1 MATSNKSTIFLLSL
15 WNLVKIIIC
24 WIDSV
29 ATLSAW
35 LAKNVDFLL
44 KGKIWAW
51 ELFFTHPL
59 SLRKK
64 RGCVTYCPLFSIIV
78 GIESKGIWFYLPI
91 GLLLLVNAI
100 MFGLTIKEVYIL
112 DRELK
117 DLGII
122 TSDKP
127 SRQKSRFILFAKLFL
142 AMGLAWIFEIIG
154 GLLGIFFL
162 QSFLKIFCIFKK
174 IDIFS

>member
-1 MATSNKSTIFLLSL
+1 
-15 WNLVKIIIC
+15 
-24 WIDSV
+24 
-29 ATLSAW
+29 
-35 LAKNVDFLL
+35 
-44 KGKIWAW
+44 
-51 ELFFTHPL
+51 
-59 SLRKK
+59 
-64 RGCVTYCPLFSIIV
+64 
-78 GIESKGIWFYLPI
+78 
-91 GLLLLVNAI
+91 

-162 QSFLKIFCIFKK
+162 QSFLK
-174 IDIFS
+174 FSAFLEKGWFFLSCSPHFPSFPARGFLPPGNESLCLYVLKTASRGGITFPPHGVESLFRPLGLETLFRPWDGNSIKVIPPQGWKSCFTFQTLPKWQSWDLSRGLSVSESAP